1 MRLAWFFT
9 GGKLLQVANNFPNA
23 LEVSGEAAPILA
35 RSFRCRCC
43 RNYIILKHPIPD
55 SFPANRGNI
64 PIKYLVA
71 GPDTDAPSLLRV

>member
-23 LEVSGEAAPILA
+23 SEVPGEAAPILA

-43 RNYIILKHPIPD
+43 RNCITLKHLTPD
-55 SFPANRGNI
+55 FFPANRGKI

-71 GPDTDAPSLLRV
+71 GPDTDVQFLLRV